1 MTGRVLVGVD
11 GSEGSRRALDWA
23 FDEAEVHTSL
33 VEVVTVW
40 RSAYDAPRDF
50 DVSYQVADE
59 TLAQRARRLLAGALA
74 AEVDAHPDVKV
85 ETAVLEGDPAEVL
98 CRRATG
104 ADVLVVGSRGH
115 GTFAGLLLGS
125 VSSKCAH
132 HSAVPVAIV
141 PAPRRGHAP
150 SPPGGAGGRI
160 VVGVDGSSGSLRALE
175 WALGECDARG
185 ATAVALMAWRGFEAD
200 AMAADALISEV
211 TTFPTLALYDR
222 GTAEDAAQR
231 LEQAVAQARGACG
244 ARGARVTVEQLAV
257 EGDPAEIL
265 CQHAA
270 GADLLVVGSR
280 GRGTFTQLS
289 LGSVSA
295 KCAQH
300 SPRPVV
306 IVPARQA
313 GP

>member
-1 MTGRVLVGVD
+1 MD
-11 GSEGSRRALDWA
+11 GSEGSRQALDWA
-23 FDEAEVHTSL
+23 FEEAKVHTSL
-33 VEVVTVW
+33 VEAVTVW

-74 AEVDAHPDVKV
+74 PVADAHPNVKV
-85 ETAVLEGDPAEVL
+85 ESAVLEGDPAEVL
-98 CRRATG
+98 CRRAAG

-132 HSAVPVAIV
+132 HSAVPVVIV
-141 PAPRRGHAP
+141 PARPRGHSA
-150 SPPGGAGGRI
+150 SDGTGGTDGTGATGRV

-200 AMAADALISEV
+200 AIAADALISEV
-211 TTFPTLALYDR
+211 TTSPTLTLYDR

-231 LEQAVAQARGACG
+231 LERAVAQARGAQG
-244 ARGARVTVEQLAV
+244 AQGGRVTVEQLAV
-257 EGDPAEIL
+257 EGEPAEVL

-270 GADLLVVGSR
+270 DADLLVVGSR
-280 GRGTFTQLS
+280 GRGTFTELA

-295 KCAQH
+295 KCARH

-306 IVPARQA
+306 IVPAKRA